1 MNYGINIPRQVKRG
15 DTTII
20 NAWERYVLEV

>member
-1 MNYGINIPRQVKRG
+1 MNYGHNIPRAVKRG

-20 NAWERYVLEV
+20 NAWERYILEL